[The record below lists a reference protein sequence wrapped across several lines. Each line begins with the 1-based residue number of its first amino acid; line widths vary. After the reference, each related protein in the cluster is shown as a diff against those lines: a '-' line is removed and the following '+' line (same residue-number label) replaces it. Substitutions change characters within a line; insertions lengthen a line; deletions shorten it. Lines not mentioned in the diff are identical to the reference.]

1 MIVTGSTR
9 ASDRPQKCAAT
20 PSLQVSAICRL
31 APFHGLLV
39 LPVRSACVLE
49 CSRFSVFHSP
59 FSGLAVRS
67 RRFCRFLFTPRIA
80 GIHPMHSRYGT
91 SPVMGV
97 L

>member
-39 LPVRSACVLE
+39 LPVRSARVLE

-67 RRFCRFLFTPRIA
+67 RLLPVSIYSAHIA
-80 GIHPMHSRYGT
+80 GIHPMHSCYGT
-91 SPVMGV
+91 SPIMGV